1 MSRHIRQAA
10 GRQHPQALD
19 PGRLFGAAG
28 GQDERGAGRLPRHA
42 QRDHQGC
49 RDGHQRARQRQF
61 ARQHQAGQQRIGR
74 GGIRRARAPFPRTL
88 FPRPLLPRR
97 QLSGGQ
103 QQAQRDGQVEAAGLL
118 RNVGR
123 RQIDRDAA
131 GGEIEAAVEDGRAHA
146 FTAFADFGVGQ
157 ADHVETRQARPQVR
171 LDAHRMGVQAT
182 ERAAGDYGK
191 GQGGLRGR
199 SKASMPKTKTAADAA
214 VAEMSARITCPGP
227 PGATPAVQPWRTT
240 DRRAPACAPA
250 DRPARRTL
258 RG

>member
-42 QRDHQGC
+42 QRDHQSC

-74 GGIRRARAPFPRTL
+74 GGLRRGRAPFLRT
-88 FPRPLLPRR
+88 LLPRR

-131 GGEIEAAVEDGRAHA
+131 GGKIEAAVEDRRAHA

-171 LDAHRMGVQAT
+171 LDAHGMGVQAT

-250 DRPARRTL
+250 NRPARRTL